1 MIIKDITCK
10 LTFVELNVPFIS
22 QHKHYLCKT
31 VSIIKIFAK
40 CYIIKRISIH
50 VTVEIAKRGTCTRT
64 ITASIK
70 SLSGVIKNKPGTP
83 HSPHPKNETGFCMF
97 ESDNKHSLSI
107 ELYIHVTICS

>member
-1 MIIKDITCK
+1 MQNCVDNQNICQV
-10 LTFVELNVPFIS
+10 LYYNRGF
-22 QHKHYLCKT
+22 
-31 VSIIKIFAK
+31 
-40 CYIIKRISIH
+40 
-50 VTVEIAKRGTCTRT
+50 VEIAKRGTCTRT

-70 SLSGVIKNKPGTP
+70 SLSGVIKNKPRTP